1 MTETPAPPRKTPTL
15 VSQIS
20 ERLRNDIQSGVFKPG
35 DRLPS
40 EAALSREHSVSR
52 TVVREAIADLRSDG
66 LVETRKGAGAFA
78 LDPKESRKNQPFSDL
93 DPARVSGVIELLEIR
108 SAFEIRSAALAA
120 ARRSPTQLETIL
132 KAHDAVATCV
142 KQGENTRE
150 VDFDFHV
157 AIAQATQNSRFP
169 EFLMLIRDGI
179 IPRAELGKS
188 AGGGIQVT
196 KNPYLVQEHGA
207 IVAAIMDGDPTAAE
221 AAMRLHLD
229 GSLRRYREILRS
241 SMASQS

>member
-1 MTETPAPPRKTPTL
+1 MTKTSETPKPTPTL

-20 ERLRNDIQSGVFKPG
+20 DRLRADIHSGVFKPG

-78 LDPKESRKNQPFSDL
+78 LDPQQARKSQPFSDL

-108 SAFEIRSAALAA
+108 SAFEIRAAALAA
-120 ARRSPTQLETIL
+120 ARRSPTQLEAIL
-132 KAHDAVATCV
+132 KAHDAVAACV
-142 KQGENTRE
+142 KAGENTRE
-150 VDFDFHV
+150 VDFEFHV
-157 AIAQATQNSRFP
+157 AVAQATQNSRFP

-188 AGGGIQVT
+188 AAGRIQVT
-196 KNPYLVQEHGA
+196 KNPHLVQEHGA
-207 IVAAIMDGDPTAAE
+207 IVAAIMDGDSAAAE
-221 AAMRLHLD
+221 AAMKLHLD
-229 GSLRRYREILRS
+229 GSLRRYREILRG
-241 SMASQS
+241 SMTTPS

>member
-1 MTETPAPPRKTPTL
+1 MSEAAATSPKATTL

-20 ERLRNDIQSGVFKPG
+20 ERLRNDILSGTFQPG

-52 TVVREAIADLRSDG
+52 TVVREAIADLRSEG
-66 LVETRKGAGAFA
+66 LVETKKGAGAFA
-78 LDPKESRKNQPFSDL
+78 LDPKASRKNHPFSDL

-120 ARRSPTQLETIL
+120 ARRSPAQLEAIL
-132 KAHDAVATCV
+132 AAHDAVRQCV
-142 KQGENTRE
+142 ERGENTRE

-188 AGGGIQVT
+188 AAGQFQVV

-207 IVAAIMDGDPTAAE
+207 IVAAIINGDAE
-221 AAMRLHLD
+221 AAEKEMKTHLD
-229 GSLRRYREILRS
+229 GSLRRYREILQS
-241 SMASQS
+241 TMASKV